1 MEGRNGHV
9 GYIMKVEQTK
19 YIITGCERGLKDDF
33 MVSGRMGM
41 IFTGKE
47 DFGKIRFDW
56 GWYGGAGDSSDQFS
70 FRTSRAWD
78 A

>member
-1 MEGRNGHV
+1 MEGRYGYV

-19 YIITGCERGLKDDF
+19 YIGTWCERGLKDDF

-41 IFTGKE
+41 IFPGEE

-56 GWYGGAGDSSDQFS
+56 CW
-70 FRTSRAWD
+70 
-78 A
+78 